1 MAAWMTGRGRAP
13 RLALLLPLALPLA
26 AGGCAE
32 MVGDVSPG
40 GAAPAS
46 SAEIARRLPAEAA
59 GFLRGATT
67 EHETDRPGFG
77 TGVDY
82 ATPDRAAAASVQ
94 IYDRGRQGR
103 IPEAPTAPEIE
114 AELDRSVAETLEA
127 VRSRPGRRL
136 AEQERTTEILPADAG
151 PGLRC
156 ALLRGTYG
164 RLVVRERLCV
174 GGAAGKFLKVQI
186 TTAERTAPALDT
198 TGFLAE
204 IARAARGLPA
214 GRSAGS
220 GAPPAG

>member
-1 MAAWMTGRGRAP
+1 MDGWGRSARF
-13 RLALLLPLALPLA
+13 ALLLALPFTA
-26 AGGCAE
+26 AGCTE
-32 MVGDVSPG
+32 MVADLSPG

-67 EHETDRPGFG
+67 EHEADRPGFG

-94 IYDRGRQGR
+94 IYDRGRQER

-127 VRSRPGRRL
+127 VQSRPGRRL
-136 AEQERTTEILPADAG
+136 AEQERTTETLPAYAG

-164 RLVVRERLCV
+164 RLAVREQLCV

-186 TTAERTAPALDT
+186 TTTDQTAPALDT
-198 TGFLAE
+198 AGFLAE

-214 GRSAGS
+214 ARSAGG
-220 GAPPAG
+220 GAAPVG